1 LIYRKRGGVFAIEGV
16 PAIGARTPP
25 QYTQIVIFHNN
36 QSLLGGGM
44 QRNVL
49 GSSRGLSLS
58 SSRSSSRTSSR
69 SSAPRAAFVAVSA
82 SLAFTALA
90 APMLAQAQAWPDKP
104 VKIIIPFPP
113 GGTLDKVGRMLAE
126 DLGKQFG
133 HNFIVD
139 NRPGGNGIIG
149 ADAVAKSA
157 ADGYT
162 LLFNAST
169 FVTAAMTM
177 KSVPYKVQ
185 SDFEPIGLVAQAPLA
200 VSLAN
205 KLNVTDI
212 KGLVA
217 AAKAK
222 PATLNFAVGSI
233 GSAGHLCTVKLEQA
247 AGISVNIVPYRGT
260 TPAMQDLAGG
270 QIDGFIDP
278 VLGSVQQHKGG
289 LVRMAAV
296 TSAKRLPNV
305 PDVPTVAET
314 LPRFECA
321 SWYGLWAPTKT
332 PADVV
337 GKLNAAINK
346 ALAGPVRDRLLA
358 DGIVPGGGT
367 QAEFAKFQA
376 DDIAASGKIITEKK
390 IAVEQ

>member
-1 LIYRKRGGVFAIEGV
+1 
-16 PAIGARTPP
+16 
-25 QYTQIVIFHNN
+25 
-36 QSLLGGGM
+36 M

-49 GSSRGLSLS
+49 GSSRSL
-58 SSRSSSRTSSR
+58 SRTSS
-69 SSAPRAAFVAVSA
+69 PRAAFVAVSA
-82 SLAFTALA
+82 CLALTALA

-169 FVTAAMTM
+169 FVTAPMTM